1 MRKKVFIDYSKE
13 RVVLSDVLP
22 YEIPLIFS
30 NRYFYNYLRKKE
42 RSEKDSVYKETKNKA
57 YPEIENILFN
67 TNLKNQPFRFNICH
81 KENDFR
87 ELNIIHP
94 HNQIKVVEFYEK
106 YKYLIL
112 YFCSISPFSIRKP
125 TSIAR
130 FSFYN
135 DILHKKNEDG
145 NLEHCSIE
153 QDDSEYENLRSFFT
167 YQKYSNIFKFYESYQ
182 FHRCEKK
189 FNKLL
194 KIDLAKCFDSIYTHT
209 ISWAIFNKSIIKDNI
224 DNSRQTFPGEFDSL
238 MQNLNANETNGIVIG
253 PEFSRIFS
261 ELILQR
267 IDKNIHDKLL
277 IPDDFGNRLIHKKDY
292 EIFRYVD
299 DYFIFYNSDAEK
311 DKIIKEFKLALK
323 EYKLYV
329 SDSKSIIYDK
339 PIITEI
345 SLAKQ
350 HISDLFNEH
359 LTIKEKNANDEDKK
373 NGELY
378 FSSNNTITRFKSII
392 KETQVDY
399 KDIMNYSLAVLDNKT
414 KKIISK
420 WKSLSEEEINYKI
433 EKQFEV
439 GLWEILDV
447 SFFLY
452 SVSPRVNST
461 IKLCLI
467 LNKFIS
473 FLKKNKANNYTEPFP
488 INSKHNIFKKISDEI
503 YLILQKNKSKKE
515 TQIET
520 LYLLIALT
528 QLGREY
534 RLAPKVLCSYF
545 NIEHGDKKITINTE
559 LNYFSITV
567 LLFYIK
573 DIQIYKGIKDELK
586 KYILKRFDESKS
598 FDWRANTELVLLLM
612 DVLTCPYL
620 NEKVY
625 PSDKKQLLDYM
636 YNFKNKFLTPTLD
649 AEVHLNNL
657 KALKKDFYNLQVIK
671 LELINPR
678 LSNKFSNCLSLYIEE
693 LSKPA
698 LFIYK
703 GYKRE
708 ENLSKSIEDLLN
720 NYSKFINKY
729 KFKKELL
736 SLLDIKDSHIELI
749 ESQEY
754 WFIKW
759 TDFDFGMELQAKRS
773 QEVY

>member
-1 MRKKVFIDYSKE
+1 MREKVFIEYSKE

-22 YEIPLIFS
+22 YETPLIFS
-30 NRYFYNYLRKKE
+30 NRYFYHYLRKRE
-42 RSEKDSVYKETKNKA
+42 RSVKDKKFKAKSNKA
-57 YPEIENILFN
+57 YSEIENILFA
-67 TNLKNQPFRFNICH
+67 TSLKNQPFRFNISH

-94 HNQIKVVEFYEK
+94 HNQIKVVDFYEK
-106 YKYLIL
+106 HKTQIL
-112 YFCSISPFSIRKP
+112 YFCSLSRFSIRKP
-125 TSIAR
+125 TSVAK

-135 DILHKKNEDG
+135 DILHKKSEDG
-145 NLEHCSIE
+145 NLEHCMIE
-153 QDDSEYENLRSFFT
+153 QDDNEYENLKSFFT
-167 YQKYSNIFKFYESYQ
+167 YQKYSNIHKFYESYQ

-194 KIDLAKCFDSIYTHT
+194 KIDIAKCFDSIYTHS
-209 ISWAIFNKSIIKDNI
+209 ISWAIFNKTIVKDNI
-224 DNSRQTFPGEFDSL
+224 DESRQTFPGKFDSL

-253 PEFSRIFS
+253 PEFSRIFA
-261 ELILQR
+261 ELILQE
-267 IDKNIHDKLL
+267 IDKNIYDRLL
-277 IPDDFGNRLIHKKDY
+277 TPNEFGNRLIIKKDY

-299 DYFIFYNSDAEK
+299 DYFIFYNSDVEK
-311 DKIIKEFKLALK
+311 DMILKEVKLSLK
-323 EYKLYV
+323 EYNLHI
-329 SDSKSIIYDK
+329 SDSKSIVYDK

-350 HISDLFNEH
+350 QISDLFNDH
-359 LTIKEKNANDEDKK
+359 LKLKETNVNDDAKT
-373 NGELY
+373 ELY
-378 FSSNNTITRFKSII
+378 FSSNNVITRFKSII
-392 KETQVDY
+392 KETRVDY

-414 KKIISK
+414 KKIINK
-420 WKSLSEEEINYKI
+420 WQSLSNEERNHKI
-433 EKQFEV
+433 EKQFEK
-439 GLWEILDV
+439 GFWEILDV

-467 LNKFIS
+467 LNKIIS
-473 FLKKNKANNYTEPFP
+473 FLKKNKTNNNTEPFSK
-488 INSKHNIFKKISDEI
+488 NSKHNIFKKISDEI
-503 YLILQKNKSKKE
+503 SLILQKNKSKKE
-515 TQIET
+515 TQVET

-545 NIEHGDKKITINTE
+545 NIEYSDKKITIKTE

-573 DIQIYKGIKDELK
+573 DIQMYLAVKDELK
-586 KYILKRFDESKS
+586 KHILNRFEEHRNLDWKS
-598 FDWRANTELVLLLM
+598 NTELVLLLM

-620 NEKVY
+620 NEKIY
-625 PSDKKQLLDYM
+625 TKDRKELLDYM
-636 YNFKNKFLTPTLD
+636 GKFKIQFLKPIHDTD
-649 AEVHLNNL
+649 AYSVEL
-657 KALKKDFYNLQVIK
+657 KELKKEFYNLNIVKRGIMNSHSK
-671 LELINPR
+671 
-678 LSNKFSNCLSLYIEE
+678 KFTKCISLYLQE
-693 LSKPA
+693 LSTPTFFA
-698 LFIYK
+698 HK

-708 ENLSKSIEDLLN
+708 EDLSNCIDLFLKDCSKSIE
-720 NYSKFINKY
+720 KY
-729 KFKKELL
+729 KFKKEVL
-736 SLLDIKDSHIELI
+736 SLLYLTSNQINLI

>member
-1 MRKKVFIDYSKE
+1 MRRKVFIEYSKE

-22 YEIPLIFS
+22 YETPLIFS
-30 NRYFYNYLRKKE
+30 NRYFYHYLRKKV
-42 RSEKDSVYKETKNKA
+42 RSEKDNKYKERNNKA
-57 YPEIENILFN
+57 YSEIESILFH
-67 TNLKNQPFRFNICH
+67 TGLKNQPFRFNICH

-94 HNQIKVVEFYEK
+94 HNQTKVVQFYEK
-106 YKYLIL
+106 YKHLIL
-112 YFCSISPFSIRKP
+112 YFCSLSPFSIRKP
-125 TSIAR
+125 TSIAQ

-135 DILHKKNEDG
+135 DILHKKNKDG
-145 NLEHCSIE
+145 NLEHCMIE
-153 QDDSEYENLRSFFT
+153 QDDNEYENLKSFFT
-167 YQKYSNIFKFYESYQ
+167 YQKYSNIHKFYESYQ

-209 ISWAIFNKSIIKDNI
+209 ISWAVFNKSIVKDNI

-261 ELILQR
+261 ELILQK
-267 IDKNIHDKLL
+267 IDKNIYDKLL
-277 IPDDFGNRLIHKKDY
+277 IPDEFGNRLIHKKDY

-299 DYFIFYNSDAEK
+299 DYFIFYNSDIEK
-311 DKIIKEFKLALK
+311 DIILKEFKLVLK

-359 LTIKEKNANDEDKK
+359 LKIKEKESDDDEKNA
-373 NGELY
+373 ELY
-378 FSSNNTITRFKSII
+378 FSSNNVITRFKSII
-392 KETQVDY
+392 KETQVNY

-414 KKIISK
+414 KKIINK
-420 WKSLSEEEINYKI
+420 WKSLLEEEINYKI
-433 EKQFEV
+433 EKQFEK
-439 GLWEILDV
+439 GLLEILDV

-467 LNKFIS
+467 LNKIIS
-473 FLKKNKANNYTEPFP
+473 FLKKSKKNNYTEPFS

-545 NIEHGDKKITINTE
+545 NIDYNDTKTTIKTD

-573 DIQIYKGIKDELK
+573 DIQIYKDIKDELK
-586 KYILKRFDESKS
+586 KYILKRFDESKNI
-598 FDWRANTELVLLLM
+598 DWRANTELVLLLM
-612 DVLTCPYL
+612 DILTCPYL
-620 NEKVY
+620 DEKVY
-625 PSDKKQLLDYM
+625 QPDKKQLLDYM
-636 YNFKNKFLTPTLD
+636 ANFKEKFLTPILD
-649 AEVHLNNL
+649 TETQLNDLKNL
-657 KALKKDFYNLQVIK
+657 VKEFHNIKVIK
-671 LELINPR
+671 SGIITPR
-678 LSNKFSNCLSLYIEE
+678 LSKKFSNCLSLYLDE
-693 LSKPA
+693 LASPT

-708 ENLSKSIEDLLN
+708 EDLSKCIEEFLI
-720 NYSKFINKY
+720 NYSNSINKY
-729 KFKKELL
+729 KFKKEVL
-736 SLLDIKDSHIELI
+736 SLLNLKTNQVELI
-749 ESQEY
+749 KSQKY